1 MGIIVADTDS
11 ELFIEKEQ
19 TTTAHKQSYCPFVLL
34 KEALS
39 NRREKREQQYRQRI
53 DEIQERIN
61 KDRKKIKRSQKT
73 PWQGTTSTEQR
84 RSIWERG
91 LDHGSL
97 RHHGYTF
104 STSHR
109 YKIVTSE
116 CKTGNKTTEIH
127 DYSTPEGREE
137 AFTWWE
143 TTHLRRKKTSDKFLS
158 CFEAWEEQ
166 FQVYTK
172 EHHNHQRKLLLKGPP
187 EIMWVTTKVEKL
199 TN

>member
-34 KEALS
+34 KQAFS
-39 NRREKREQQYRQRI
+39 NHREKREQQYRARI
-53 DEIQERIN
+53 DEIQEQIN
-61 KDRKKIKRSQKT
+61 KDRKKVKRSQKT

-91 LDHGSL
+91 LDHSSL

-109 YKIVTSE
+109 YKVITSE
-116 CKTGNKTTEIH
+116 CKTGKKTSVIH
-127 DYSTPEGREE
+127 DFSTPEGREE

-143 TTHLRRKKTSDKFLS
+143 TVHQRRKKSSDFFLHS
-158 CFEAWEEQ
+158 YEKWEEL
-166 FQVYTK
+166 FQVYIK
-172 EHHNHQRKLLLKGPP
+172 EHQNHQRKLLLKGPP
-187 EIMWVTTKVEKL
+187 KIIWVNTDVEKL
-199 TN
+199 AN